1 MQAAPCAGERG
12 EVMNAVAQA
21 PLKDKKRR
29 QRRLMVRRIRQYK
42 WIYLMLLPV
51 FLYFAVFSFY
61 PLALGLIQSLYKER
75 IIGTPQFIGLNNYRE
90 IFRDFQFR
98 QAFVNSV
105 YLGTVSLLINLAV
118 AVVLAVCVNE
128 IRRRAVK
135 SAIQTVTFLPYLF
148 SWTVV
153 GGVWIYVLSA
163 TGLVN
168 TVLGQL
174 GIERVGFFTTAA
186 WGRPV
191 ILFTNA
197 WKQAGY
203 FVVLLMASIVSIDPT
218 IYEAARIDGATR
230 FRQIR
235 HIIIPQL
242 QPTIKTLLVIGATG
256 VLRNFDQ
263 IFILSR
269 PAIKD
274 GIRSLLLYIYEEGI
288 LQMRVG
294 KATAAATVVLLADMT
309 GTAGIKKEGF
319 RNGAIQSVYQ

>member
-1 MQAAPCAGERG
+1 
-12 EVMNAVAQA
+12 
-21 PLKDKKRR
+21 
-29 QRRLMVRRIRQYK
+29 MVKRIRQYK
-42 WIYLMLLPV
+42 WIYFMLLPV
-51 FLYFAVFSFY
+51 FLYFAIFSFY

-75 IIGTPQFIGLNNYRE
+75 IIGTPLFIGLNNYQE

-274 GIRSLLLYIYEEGI
+274 DIRSLLLYIYEEGI

-294 KATAAATVVLLADMT
+294 KATAAATVVLLATLLISTVIRRLARYDRDS
-309 GTAGIKKEGF
+309 G
-319 RNGAIQSVYQ
+319 Y

>member
-1 MQAAPCAGERG
+1 MQT
-12 EVMNAVAQA
+12 MAQTA
-21 PLKDKKRR
+21 RQESKKR
-29 QRRLMVRRIRQYK
+29 QRRLMVKRIRQYK

-51 FLYFAVFSFY
+51 FLYFVIFSFY
-61 PLALGLIQSLYKER
+61 PLVLGLIQSLYKER
-75 IIGTPQFIGLNNYRE
+75 MIGTPQFIGLNNYLE

-98 QAFVNSV
+98 QAFFNSV

-128 IRRRAVK
+128 VRRKAVK

-168 TVLGQL
+168 TALGQL
-174 GIERVGFFTTAA
+174 GVERVGFFTTAG

-218 IYEAARIDGATR
+218 IYEASRIDGAAR
-230 FRQIR
+230 IQQIR

-242 QPTIKTLLVIGATG
+242 YPTIKTLLVIGATG

-263 IFILSR
+263 VFILSR

-294 KATAAATVVLLADMT
+294 KATAAATVVLLSTLLISNVIRSLARYDRDS
-309 GTAGIKKEGF
+309 G
-319 RNGAIQSVYQ
+319 Y

>member
-1 MQAAPCAGERG
+1 MQT
-12 EVMNAVAQA
+12 MAQTA
-21 PLKDKKRR
+21 RQDRKKR
-29 QRRLMVRRIRQYK
+29 QRRLMVKRIRQYK

-51 FLYFAVFSFY
+51 FLYFMIFSFY
-61 PLALGLIQSLYKER
+61 PLVLGLIQSLYKER
-75 IIGTPQFIGLNNYRE
+75 MIGTPQFIGLNNYLE

-98 QAFVNSV
+98 QAFFNSV

-128 IRRRAVK
+128 VRRKAVK

-174 GIERVGFFTTAA
+174 GIERVGFFTTAG

-218 IYEAARIDGATR
+218 IYEASRIDGAAR
-230 FRQIR
+230 IQQIR

-242 QPTIKTLLVIGATG
+242 YPTIKTLLVIGATG

-263 IFILSR
+263 VFILSR

-294 KATAAATVVLLADMT
+294 KATAAATVVLLSTLLISNVIRSLARYDRDS
-309 GTAGIKKEGF
+309 G
-319 RNGAIQSVYQ
+319 Y